1 MGNELQLRTD
11 ADIPIV
17 IEKIDRLLAV
27 ADTIPELNKVAAFAK
42 AMQALGEKAKI
53 GLHAKNTLTERYID
67 IRARRGEMLKRLKDE
82 GKLLAGRRK
91 DAAVTGSDST
101 IFLDDLGLGG
111 MDSSRD
117 QMLAEL
123 PVEKRRELCEL
134 CTSDA
139 KKQKEFAMSTCLAE
153 VARDRKAVQV
163 EELRGREVEPPTG
176 EYDVVVIDPPW
187 DMQKIEREV
196 APNQA
201 GFDYPTMTEEEL
213 RDLTIPM
220 AENCHVWLWTT
231 HRFITAAF
239 RLLEHWNLKY
249 VCTFVWHKPGGFQP
263 FGLPQY
269 NCEFAL
275 YARWGVPIFA
285 DTKDFPTCFNA
296 PRGKHSEKPD
306 VFFEMVKRV
315 APGQRIS
322 MFERKDRDGFV
333 SWGNEA

>member
-139 KKQKEFAMSTCLAE
+139 KKQKNLQCLR
-153 VARDRKAVQV
+153 VLPKS
-163 EELRGREVEPPTG
+163 RG
-176 EYDVVVIDPPW
+176 I
-187 DMQKIEREV
+187 
-196 APNQA
+196 
-201 GFDYPTMTEEEL
+201 
-213 RDLTIPM
+213 
-220 AENCHVWLWTT
+220 
-231 HRFITAAF
+231 
-239 RLLEHWNLKY
+239 
-249 VCTFVWHKPGGFQP
+249 
-263 FGLPQY
+263 
-269 NCEFAL
+269 
-275 YARWGVPIFA
+275 
-285 DTKDFPTCFNA
+285 
-296 PRGKHSEKPD
+296 GKRCK
-306 VFFEMVKRV
+306 
-315 APGQRIS
+315 
-322 MFERKDRDGFV
+322 
-333 SWGNEA
+333 